1 MTLLDEIE
9 KLISNVNNKDLKD
22 TLEMVKG
29 ESKKQSWNKKLMS
42 MGINAMKG
50 VANGFVVEGLMELV
64 DKGIALLSAC

>member
-1 MTLLDEIE
+1 
-9 KLISNVNNKDLKD
+9 
-22 TLEMVKG
+22 MVKG